1 MNRKIIICAIT
12 LIACL
17 SCSQEVKQQPYIVI
31 DMENSINNGP
41 IKMTLNDITENI
53 RIIPTETTDSTLFS
67 NIGIE
72 GITKENIIVLN
83 RNLSNRETFLYFINK
98 ETGKVSVLLNKQGNG
113 PGEYLS
119 IDNAVVKEQDS
130 IVYVSDMRTQRIYT
144 YNFHGDFINS
154 VKNDSM
160 VTFNILNDGN
170 FVVGFSTFFKL
181 GYALGIYDKSWN
193 LKRKG
198 IPVVYNKTAMV
209 HVGAFQKFNN
219 EYYYRVPLEDTLYH
233 VTSEYEKPYLVHS
246 KGKYK
251 LPPSVYASLAE
262 LDKNGYQYIQQD
274 GGIIISKYYFLS
286 YIYNQAYYYDIWDL
300 ETSTMIYRNK
310 YTQSD
315 AIAGLSGGIP
325 ISIGD
330 VQINI
335 WPRYVDGDMIY
346 CVIEVDDALKLVPSL
361 PSDTNPIILELKIKK

>member
-1 MNRKIIICAIT
+1 MNKKIIICAIT

-53 RIIPTETTDSTLFS
+53 RIIPTETTDSILFG
-67 NIGIE
+67 NMGVV
-72 GITKENIIVLN
+72 GNTKENIIVLN
-83 RNLSNRETFLYFINK
+83 CGLSNNETFLYFVNK
-98 ETGKVSVLLNKQGNG
+98 ETGKVSVLLNKQGAG

-119 IDNAVVKEQDS
+119 IVDVVVREQDS
-130 IVYVSDMRTQRIYT
+130 IVYVSDMRTNRIYT

-233 VTSEYEKPYLVHS
+233 VTSEYET
-246 KGKYK
+246 
-251 LPPSVYASLAE
+251 
-262 LDKNGYQYIQQD
+262 
-274 GGIIISKYYFLS
+274 ISRSFERE
-286 YIYNQAYYYDIWDL
+286 I
-300 ETSTMIYRNK
+300 
-310 YTQSD
+310 
-315 AIAGLSGGIP
+315 
-325 ISIGD
+325 
-330 VQINI
+330 
-335 WPRYVDGDMIY
+335 
-346 CVIEVDDALKLVPSL
+346 
-361 PSDTNPIILELKIKK
+361 